1 MESLSDRL
9 KSLGFKVASTLPQV
23 KKEDKPG
30 FDQVIGGSRLTNSMG
45 DFYLVEHIYQYG
57 YRHGKVVF
65 SGAAAS
71 QQLKNAAR
79 ISDET
84 SGLENLVFLD
94 TETTGISG
102 GSGTFAFLVG
112 VGRFVETGFLLQQFI
127 ISDPQEESAMLL
139 HLDNWIKPDDILV
152 TFNGKTFDIP
162 LLRTRYV
169 LNRLPSTLSENLHLD
184 MLHISRRLWRKTLES
199 CALKDLEREILTL
212 QRSEDE
218 VPGWMV
224 PEIYFDYLRTG
235 ETKLLT
241 NVIYHNEQD
250 VVSLAALFL
259 HVSELF
265 EKSIE
270 LEGVPGP
277 ELLALARIYT
287 DIHVLDVAESLYRKS
302 ISLQINGS
310 DQSQANYNLGML
322 IKSKSGSQAAI
333 MYWKTAAENGHFD
346 ACIELS
352 MVYEHQVKDLVES
365 RKWAEK
371 ALGLLDRN
379 RVGSN
384 SSVRKDLLHRLS
396 RIQQKESNYV
406 PTQDQG

>member
-9 KSLGFKVASTLPQV
+9 KSLGFKVASTLPPQN
-23 KKEDKPG
+23 KEEKRG
-30 FDQVIGGSRLTNSMG
+30 FEEIIGGRRLTNSMG
-45 DFYLVEHIYQYG
+45 DYYLVEHTYQYG
-57 YRHGKVVF
+57 YKHGKVVF
-65 SGAAAS
+65 SGSAAS

-169 LNRLPSTLSENLHLD
+169 LNRLPSTIPENLHLD
-184 MLHISRRLWRKTLES
+184 MLHISRKLWRKKLES
-199 CALKDLEREILTL
+199 CALKDLERDILML

-235 ETKLLT
+235 ETRLLT

-259 HVSELF
+259 YVSDLF
-265 EKSIE
+265 EKNIDLVDVS
-270 LEGVPGP
+270 VP
-277 ELLALARIYT
+277 ELMALAKIFT
-287 DIHVLDVAESLYRKS
+287 DIKAIDVAETLYRKCMQQRMS
-302 ISLQINGS
+302 GS
-310 DQSQANYNLGML
+310 DESQVYYNLGML
-322 IKSKSGSQAAI
+322 IKGKSDSQAAI
-333 MYWKTAAENGHFD
+333 IYWKTAAENGHLE

-352 MVYEHQVKDLVES
+352 MVYEHQLRDYSES
-365 RKWAEK
+365 RKWAEM
-371 ALGLLDRN
+371 AVSILDRN
-379 RVGSN
+379 KAGLN
-384 SSVRKDLLHRLS
+384 SSIRIGLLHRLS
-396 RIQQKESNYV
+396 RIKQKETNYV
-406 PTQDQG
+406 PSQD